1 MSNFLLGEAGII
13 CLFKE
18 CIIMAKEKLLRGRIP
33 TSVMEYIANT
43 LQGLS
48 FGEVVLVAQDGVL
61 VQLEWS
67 ERLRLDR
74 WGEHLEQRQW
84 ETQTREKVMQH
95 IAQEFSH
102 LQYGRLVIVVKAGSV
117 VQMERTEKQRFTGL
131 DGEGI

>member
-1 MSNFLLGEAGII
+1 MF

-18 CIIMAKEKLLRGRIP
+18 CIIMVKEKLLRGRIP

>member
-1 MSNFLLGEAGII
+1 MPVQGVYYYGQGEIIAG
-13 CLFKE
+13 E
-18 CIIMAKEKLLRGRIP
+18 NTPG
-33 TSVMEYIANT
+33 VMEYIANT

>member
-1 MSNFLLGEAGII
+1 
-13 CLFKE
+13 
-18 CIIMAKEKLLRGRIP
+18 MAKEKLLRGRIP
-33 TSVMEYIANT
+33 PGVMEYIANT